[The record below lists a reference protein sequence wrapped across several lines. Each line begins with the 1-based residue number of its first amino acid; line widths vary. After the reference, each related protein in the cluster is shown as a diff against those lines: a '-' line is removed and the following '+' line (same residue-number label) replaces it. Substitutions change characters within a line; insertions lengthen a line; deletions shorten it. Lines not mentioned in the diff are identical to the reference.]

1 MNVWSQFYKI
11 ARAGFE
17 QSFCHFRKKSL
28 KIEDVLKLATIH
40 HDITEVINV
49 INQLYSGFVMLYF
62 GGIFC
67 LLNLFLFSLVI
78 TKSYYKD
85 PAEAVM
91 MTIANFEWNMYD
103 IVLVLILIQSATAA
117 SSEGKNKA
125 TSLIYKI
132 VNTSTDGKLNGRVSE
147 MAFFNILNFLHA
159 FCFPSVVDELF
170 AANYIESFGFLLWTF
185 QLWLAAVF

>member
-1 MNVWSQFYKI
+1 MFGVSSTIDI
-11 ARAGFE
+11 ARAEFE
-17 QSFCHFRKKSL
+17 KSFCHFRKKSL

-49 INQLYSGFVMLYF
+49 INQLYSGFMMLYF

-85 PAEAVM
+85 TAEAVM
-91 MTIANFEWNMYD
+91 MTIANFEWNVYD
-103 IVLVLILIQSATAA
+103 IVLVLMLIQSTTAA
-117 SSEGKNKA
+117 SGEGKKKA

-132 VNTSTDGKLNGRVSE
+132 VNSSTDGKLNGRVRE
-147 MAFFNILNFLHA
+147 MAFLTFSTFYKL
-159 FCFPSVVDELF
+159 SVF
-170 AANYIESFGFLLWTF
+170 HS
-185 QLWLAAVF
+185 